1 MYQPVHEHLARARH
15 VERQAQ
21 ADHAGIRRSA
31 RLISLHIRRQR
42 QAGHACLPHR
52 PPRLT

>member
-15 VERQAQ
+15 VERRAQ
-21 ADHAGIRRSA
+21 ADQVGLRRSA

-42 QAGHACLPHR
+42 RASHA
-52 PPRLT
+52 